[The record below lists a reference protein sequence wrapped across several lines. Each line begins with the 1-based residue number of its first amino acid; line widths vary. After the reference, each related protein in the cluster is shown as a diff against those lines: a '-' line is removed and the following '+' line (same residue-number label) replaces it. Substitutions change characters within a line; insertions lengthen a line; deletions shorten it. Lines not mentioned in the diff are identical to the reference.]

1 MLAGGVIIWSVFLLG
16 ACMKTWFLYLA
27 RCADGT
33 LYTGITTDLEQ
44 READHNAGRGARYT
58 RARRPVKVVAAW
70 RCGDRPTALRAE
82 LSLRRLSHQRK
93 LSLIAQRAP
102 FKENP
107 FCAPSEATD

>member
-1 MLAGGVIIWSVFLLG
+1 
-16 ACMKTWFLYLA
+16 MKPWFLYLA

-33 LYTGITTDLEQ
+33 LYTGITTDLAQ

-82 LSLRRLSHQRK
+82 LRLRRLSYQRK

-102 FKENP
+102 FMENP
-107 FCAPSEATD
+107 FCGPPEEGD